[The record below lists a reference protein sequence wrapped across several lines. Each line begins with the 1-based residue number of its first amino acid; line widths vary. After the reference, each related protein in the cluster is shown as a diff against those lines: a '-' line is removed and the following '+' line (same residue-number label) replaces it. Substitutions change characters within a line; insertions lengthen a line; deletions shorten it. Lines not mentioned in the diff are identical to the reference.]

1 MVTLNRNRVYSNFGF
16 KGGIRFG
23 IGNAKPTRKWNI
35 FELARCG
42 SLQNPHSEHFR
53 VGPGAEASKTPTQNI
68 FELARCG
75 SLQNPNSA
83 DLSTKKEIKDGR

>member
-35 FELARCG
+35 FELAPA
-42 SLQNPHSEHFR
+42 QKP
-53 VGPGAEASKTPTQNI
+53 PK
-68 FELARCG
+68 
-75 SLQNPNSA
+75 PNSA